1 MNLPPSRVVGLKLA
15 GGGFV
20 FYVLL
25 VFRYFVGYGR
35 LGGYYANAFD
45 SAFAGGAG
53 LINFAHAQEFVARRF
68 ELKIK
73 VAALVF
79 VNDEF
84 PGGYVFYYRVYA
96 GAGGIFG
103 RIYFAGEHGFAV
115 VGFKDGYVLVF
126 VLLFY
131 LPPAGARRRLSL

>member
-1 MNLPPSRVVGLKLA
+1 MTANEKEQMMIDDILDFMRLA
-15 GGGFV
+15 GDIARGAQNHLDASANYLKAESV
-20 FYVLL
+20 TSVVTAADLEISQL
-25 VFRYFVGYGR
+25 FR
-35 LGGYYANAFD
+35 
-45 SAFAGGAG
+45 
-53 LINFAHAQEFVARRF
+53 QFVARRF

-103 RIYFAGEHGFAV
+103 RIYFAGEHCLAV